1 MQTRTWYLTLLG
13 ARRFPRCPGNL
24 VREPARNRKP
34 GEKDGSG
41 RSQTSAPRHRPSGRP
56 GRARAGGSS
65 RGAANSPP
73 APPPGAL
80 PSKPLLP
87 APLQTAGP
95 RRPGVTEAAAGRLRR
110 PVAGARGWGVGSAG
124 FQSAFPPPSELG
136 TPPPPPPPLRGARPE
151 RILRGCVTAGGAGS
165 SRCSPESQQASA
177 GGGGRGRARLA
188 GPGVGFGRRGGG
200 RCAPPRR
207 WAAESGLASAGA
219 LVRAQGGNAGGGG
232 GGGAREVPR
241 ARPLAAGV
249 EGIGRLGRW
258 HRPSCGHGLVGGGG
272 SRAGP
277 VAPGSVH
284 GRGRARVRPRVARG
298 ALRRDAGECIGGKVG
313 AGAFL
318 EKGQDSGGG
327 LAPPPCG
334 RWRAP
339 ATPAGWYQLVCPV
352 VRRPSA
358 RPPALS
364 GRLETCRGR
373 AVCGGL
379 GPGAPGAERGGSSG
393 RSPPW
398 RRVR

>member
-1 MQTRTWYLTLLG
+1 MQTCTWYLTLLG

-24 VREPARNRKP
+24 VREPAWNRKP

-41 RSQTSAPRHRPSGRP
+41 CSQTSAPRHRPSGRP

-110 PVAGARGWGVGSAG
+110 PVASARGWGVGSAG

-151 RILRGCVTAGGAGS
+151 RILRGCVTAGGAS
-165 SRCSPESQQASA
+165 SSSCSAESQQASA
-177 GGGGRGRARLA
+177 GGR
-188 GPGVGFGRRGGG
+188 GVGAGTPRRAVSRFRTPRLRAVRAAAALGCGVRPRLGGSPRPGSGRERWWGRR
-200 RCAPPRR
+200 R
-207 WAAESGLASAGA
+207 WCT
-219 LVRAQGGNAGGGG
+219 
-232 GGGAREVPR
+232 EVPR

-249 EGIGRLGRW
+249 EGIGRLRRW

-284 GRGRARVRPRVARG
+284 GRGRARVRPRLARE

-313 AGAFL
+313 EGAFL
-318 EKGQDSGGG
+318 EKGQDSCGG

-334 RWRAP
+334 RWRAL
-339 ATPAGWYQLVCPV
+339 ATPAG
-352 VRRPSA
+352 
-358 RPPALS
+358 
-364 GRLETCRGR
+364 
-373 AVCGGL
+373 
-379 GPGAPGAERGGSSG
+379 
-393 RSPPW
+393 
-398 RRVR
+398 